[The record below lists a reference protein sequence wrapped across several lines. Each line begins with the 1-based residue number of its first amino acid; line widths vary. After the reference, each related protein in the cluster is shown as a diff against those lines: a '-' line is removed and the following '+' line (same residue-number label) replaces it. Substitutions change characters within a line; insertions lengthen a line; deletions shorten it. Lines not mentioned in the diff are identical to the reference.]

1 MERQSDHGNFEA
13 GVVIVEFRELSA
25 EELASL
31 EVAFDLLAR
40 IAGEDR
46 PVSFFGLQ
54 NVYNTI
60 LSDKPDFPALVISL
74 GLSFGQKFIETG
86 RYEWVSVSDEYG
98 QETCISPKQ
107 LKINV
112 APISMIQKRID
123 ENLPVD
129 LKSLFEETDKVAK
142 DLIES
147 GEYGN
152 R

>member
-1 MERQSDHGNFEA
+1 MQVRDLNTA
-13 GVVIVEFRELSA
+13 
-25 EELASL
+25 ELASL
-31 EVAFDLLAR
+31 QAAFDLLAR
-40 IAGEDR
+40 IAGEDH
-46 PVSFFGLQ
+46 PMSFLGLQ

-74 GLSFGQKFIETG
+74 GLGFGQKFVETG
-86 RYEWVSVSDEYG
+86 RYEWVIVSDEYG

-112 APISMIQKRID
+112 APISIVQKRVD
-123 ENLPVD
+123 ENLSVD
-129 LKSLFEETDKVAK
+129 LKNLFEETDKAVK

-147 GEYGN
+147 GKYDK